1 MLNLRIVKHSKDR
14 LKFDKSI
21 ASLLNKKLHSD
32 RFKSNINVVVDTT
45 ATLKFSLNPN
55 DTWRKTFAMNSNIS
69 I

>member
-1 MLNLRIVKHSKDR
+1 MVNLRIVKNSKDR
-14 LKFDKSI
+14 LKFDKSK

-45 ATLKFSLNPN
+45 ATLRFSLNPN
-55 DTWRKTFAMNSNIS
+55 DTRRKTFVMNSNIS